1 MSLLRW
7 FKDIFKDIQKQ
18 TESVKNGPSKRAI
31 EEFGGPVVPIPEV
44 KTPKIP
50 NQTIEY
56 QVIFASDA
64 SYICPEAARV
74 CIGSHADEDKHKR
87 LMNIGRV
94 VKRGHESVLAHS
106 NIVLLISFSD
116 FYYPELVNAM
126 PAMKFLNLSHSF
138 KNFDNDDNDDMN
150 YLLVGG
156 SIRAYKYFLKNVK
169 FIENPFAQVVIE
181 SLYHSCEAEFCI
193 DLIEDGIMDRIKF
206 GYETPT
212 VTEESTTVSK
222 DKNGDEQ
229 EENVVD
235 TVKEWHQEVYN
246 GKQVDLWFSDPFDE
260 IYDFVKG
267 YGFDTR
273 DVLQCLT
280 CTLVFHDFS
289 RATSQQLTRH
299 RAAISQESQRYVNA
313 KDSKFINP
321 TKFNSKQ
328 YAKIERYN
336 VKLFGVEKT
345 LTAQALGTELKSVY
359 NQLINQGM
367 LKQDARGYLP
377 FNVSTK
383 VMMTFTYAD
392 LLHFIKMR
400 DADDAQPEIRRLAK
414 EIQEQLDSNS
424 NLRTLISLT
433 PFKRL
438 IEMIETPRYKK
449 EEEDY
454 LSWENEVDEEV
465 GEVKEEIIENTA
477 SAVPESK

>member
-1 MSLLRW
+1 MNII
-7 FKDIFKDIQKQ
+7 KP
-18 TESVKNGPSKRAI
+18 SVEI
-31 EEFGGPVVPIPEV
+31 LTPIDAD
-44 KTPKIP
+44 
-50 NQTIEY
+50 TIMKHLER
-56 QVIFASDA
+56 
-64 SYICPEAARV
+64 CGRV
-74 CIGSHADEDKHKR
+74 CYRSEHRITDGSAEKFLSGIIKS
-87 LMNIGRV
+87 
-94 VKRGHESVLAHS
+94 GHESVLEHYSITFKVICDRAVSHQ
-106 NIVLLISFSD
+106 IV
-116 FYYPELVNAM
+116 
-126 PAMKFLNLSHSF
+126 
-138 KNFDNDDNDDMN
+138 
-150 YLLVGG
+150 
-156 SIRAYKYFLKNVK
+156 
-169 FIENPFAQVVIE
+169 
-181 SLYHSCEAEFCI
+181 
-193 DLIEDGIMDRIKF
+193 
-206 GYETPT
+206 
-212 VTEESTTVSK
+212 
-222 DKNGDEQ
+222 
-229 EENVVD
+229 
-235 TVKEWHQEVYN
+235 
-246 GKQVDLWFSDPFDE
+246 
-260 IYDFVKG
+260 
-267 YGFDTR
+267 
-273 DVLQCLT
+273 
-280 CTLVFHDFS
+280 
-289 RATSQQLTRH
+289 RH
-299 RAAISQESQRYVNA
+299 RIASYSQESQRYVNA

>member
-1 MSLLRW
+1 MSIVSWVKRIFGIGQTNDP
-7 FKDIFKDIQKQ
+7 FKNV
-18 TESVKNGPSKRAI
+18 SSKRAI
-31 EEFGGPVVPIPEV
+31 EEFGGPVIPKPED
-44 KTPKIP
+44 KTPEIIDK
-50 NQTIEY
+50 TMEY

-64 SYICPEAARV
+64 SYICAEAARV
-74 CIGSHADEDKHKR
+74 CIGSHADKDKHSR

-94 VKRGHESVLAHS
+94 VKRGHESVLGHS
-106 NIVLLISFSD
+106 SIVIMISFSP
-116 FYYPELVNAM
+116 YYDSDLSEAM
-126 PAMKFLNLSHSF
+126 PAMKFLNVSHTS
-138 KNFDNDDNDDMN
+138 KMFDNDRFVN
-150 YLLVGG
+150 YLLIGG
-156 SIRAYKYFLKNVK
+156 SIRAYKYFLKNIK
-169 FIENPFAQVVIE
+169 SIENPFAQVIIE
-181 SLYHSCEAEFCI
+181 SLYHSCEAEFCV
-193 DLIEDGIMDRIKF
+193 DLINDGIMDKIKF
-206 GYETPT
+206 GYESPT
-212 VTEESTTVSK
+212 VTEENTEITK
-222 DKNGDEQ
+222 DASGNEQ

-235 TVKEWHQEVYN
+235 TVKEWHQEIYE
-246 GKQVDLWFSDPFDE
+246 GKQVDLWFSDPFNE

-267 YGFDTR
+267 YGFDIK
-273 DVLQCLT
+273 DVLQCLS
-280 CTLVFHDFS
+280 CTLLFHDFS

-328 YAKIERYN
+328 YAKVERYN
-336 VKLFGVEKT
+336 VKLFGIEKT
-345 LTAQALGTELKSVY
+345 MTAQALGTELKGVY
-359 NQLINQGM
+359 NQLISQGM

-400 DADDAQPEIRRLAK
+400 DADDAQPEIRKIAK

-424 NLRTLISLT
+424 NLKTLLS
-433 PFKRL
+433 FYQFSKL
-438 IEMIETPRYKK
+438 IDMIETPRYKK

-465 GEVKEEIIENTA
+465 GEVREEIIENTA